1 MILPGQYLWTGK
13 WGSQEGKE
21 ATAEPFP
28 SREGTSLLRVISRKL
43 LLKQRFAFENQ
54 TENFLSKREDPIQ
67 KIPHSLIAGGFLRA
81 CWVLQSIP
89 HCPHLLDMG
98 LQQQLPVALGAPALN
113 SPQGRRILPRHEQRV
128 LGNRTW
134 TWDEDQYYFVVDLS
148 FSCFLSKRDFLDA
161 ANEDKLAGSLIITS

>member
-1 MILPGQYLWTGK
+1 MILLGQYLWTGK

-21 ATAEPFP
+21 ATAEPSP
-28 SREGTSLLRVISRKL
+28 SREGTSLLRVISRKI

-67 KIPHSLIAGGFLRA
+67 KIPHSLIVGGFLRP

-98 LQQQLPVALGAPALN
+98 LQQQLPVALGAPALTRPRGGESSLDTN
-113 SPQGRRILPRHEQRV
+113 SVCWGIGHGPVMKINIILWLISV
-128 LGNRTW
+128 S
-134 TWDEDQYYFVVDLS
+134 VVFCLREIS
-148 FSCFLSKRDFLDA
+148 WML
-161 ANEDKLAGSLIITS
+161 